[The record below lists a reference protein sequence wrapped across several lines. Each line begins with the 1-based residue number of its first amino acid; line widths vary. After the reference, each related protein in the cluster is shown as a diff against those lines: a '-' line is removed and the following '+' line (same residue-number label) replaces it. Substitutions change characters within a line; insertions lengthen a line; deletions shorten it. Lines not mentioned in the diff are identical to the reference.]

1 MARLLAAA
9 MSHAP
14 GLSGMPD
21 SGHCS
26 SAATRASWARSSAT
40 ATSRTMRV
48 SPAINRADSIR
59 HTASIARWVADDIMR
74 LILGRPLAQP
84 LVGLAQLRRQ
94 LLAEVVGLEDLA
106 QLDLDAAVERRSL
119 EPLDRLLARRA
130 LPDPVAGDDLLGLGE
145 RTVDHGPR
153 AAVEADLGALGGR
166 VQALAGQHHARL
178 DELFVVFRHRPQE
191 LRAGHLARLGLG
203 AAGD

>member
-1 MARLLAAA
+1 RRFAAA
-9 MSHAP
+9 ISQAP
-14 GLSGMPD
+14 GLCGMPD

-48 SPAINRADSIR
+48 SPAISRADSIR
-59 HTASIARWVADDIMR
+59 QTASIARLVADAVMFPPTAS
-74 LILGRPLAQP
+74 RPPA
-84 LVGLAQLRRQ
+84 
-94 LLAEVVGLEDLA
+94 
-106 QLDLDAAVERRSL
+106 
-119 EPLDRLLARRA
+119 RA
-130 LPDPVAGDDLLGLGE
+130 LPDPVSGDDLLGLGE